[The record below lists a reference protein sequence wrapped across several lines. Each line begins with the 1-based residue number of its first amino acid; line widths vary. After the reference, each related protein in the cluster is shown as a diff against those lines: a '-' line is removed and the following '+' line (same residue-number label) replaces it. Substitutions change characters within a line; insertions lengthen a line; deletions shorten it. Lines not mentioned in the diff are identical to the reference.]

1 MFPLLIQ
8 IFPVN
13 GPVAEAGNV
22 LEDSVSSSAG
32 KNGTAESIFAQLLA
46 LLCVPIVPI
55 TDKPE
60 VTESVD
66 GDGMV
71 QGTGTET
78 AAVSN
83 DPIASPEIEIAAL
96 GDGKQQMAAG
106 GDSALI
112 PLLTPLFPVVTDSQ
126 ILPLPPENF
135 SGQAEAAAP
144 VAHWSGRDL
153 AVGTEFSVL
162 PDTSRGVAS
171 QPPAETADLASKTAA
186 LKEGNR
192 PLMIPPTVTEP
203 IPVGEGEIHFSVRTE
218 NAFPLARTSSA
229 LTPDAMLAALHPD
242 EKNVVQQE
250 FVTSDAPLEHPV
262 SFLFRKVEDTADTL
276 DISSSQAVSG
286 VSHIPVSNPGTEK
299 PMPLPRDGAE
309 VSVWSD
315 PVQVTD
321 LPKVLSALTI
331 AAENSGEHRALLR
344 LHPEHLGEVHAEITL
359 RDGGCHVRLLPVL
372 PAAHEALCT
381 QADTLR
387 DALTRQGM
395 LAVTVEVSRE
405 GMGGGQGTGGQQR
418 RWTEDPHSR
427 PQSAGAIGNV
437 RPERDLAFHGTI
449 HAVGRGGLDVKV

>member
-78 AAVSN
+78 AAASN

-106 GDSALI
+106 GDSASI

-135 SGQAEAAAP
+135 SGQAETAAP
-144 VAHWSGRDL
+144 VADWNGREL
-153 AVGTEFSVL
+153 ALGTEFSIL
-162 PDTSRGVAS
+162 PDSSRNAAGQS
-171 QPPAETADLASKTAA
+171 RAETADLVSEAAA

-192 PLMIPPTVTEP
+192 PLVIPPTVAGSH
-203 IPVGEGEIHFSVRTE
+203 PVGEGEIHFSVRTE
-218 NAFPLARTSSA
+218 NAFPLARTISA

-262 SFLFRKVEDTADTL
+262 SFLFRKVEDTADTS

-405 GMGGGQGTGGQQR
+405 GMGGSWGTGGQQKGQ
-418 RWTEDPHSR
+418 TEEPHAWPQPAGEIRKAR
-427 PQSAGAIGNV
+427 PDWDHAAQGSGNAI
-437 RPERDLAFHGTI
+437 T
-449 HAVGRGGLDVKV
+449 RGGLDVKV